1 MTDNEKW
8 YDEEI
13 APALLAIGK
22 KLEDRGMS
30 MIATVEYNPDERGST
45 FVLSKD
51 ATLPMHILRIAAQ
64 AGWNFD
70 SLAMGVLRFCKA
82 RGISTD
88 ASMFLSRFGAG
99 AQWRQP

>member
-1 MTDNEKW
+1 MSANEQW

-13 APALLAIGK
+13 APALLAISK

-30 MIATVEYNPDERGST
+30 MIATVEFNPDERGST
-45 FVLSKD
+45 FVLSED
-51 ATLPMHILRIAAQ
+51 ATLPMHILHIAAR
-64 AGWNFD
+64 AGGNFD

-88 ASMFLSRFGAG
+88 ASMFLSRFGSGG
-99 AQWRQP
+99 AQ